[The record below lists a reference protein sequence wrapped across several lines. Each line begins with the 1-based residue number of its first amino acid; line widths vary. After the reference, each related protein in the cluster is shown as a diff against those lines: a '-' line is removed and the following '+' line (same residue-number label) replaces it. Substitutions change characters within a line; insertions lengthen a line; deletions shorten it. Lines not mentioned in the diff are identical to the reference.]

1 MNRADMNISFL
12 YSPPANSFREGVRE
26 AVSEEWWAANLS
38 HGDDYLRA
46 LAVRDRLEGDE
57 RAVGDEWVRR
67 SRGSHFGSLLNQV
80 FCETVV
86 GVVVYKAIAALNLGE
101 EKTMLKCGQAYGA
114 LLKSLTT
121 PGNYVNAP
129 GGFYY
134 LNVSNPPLSRED
146 LQLTVSLS
154 QGKPISTTFESLSH
168 RQAATRSS
176 AFFPVSRQMGGR
188 W

>member
-1 MNRADMNISFL
+1 MSAMNRADMNISFL

-134 LNVSNPPLSRED
+134 LN
-146 LQLTVSLS
+146 
-154 QGKPISTTFESLSH
+154 GKPISTTFESLSH